1 MRKTIN
7 EMQSDELIAHISEE
21 LEVYKEEKATGTP
34 YLTITLSDLQKYS
47 KALELSVL
55 LQNPSGIALQSELN
69 QILESDGNVNWGKI
83 ERKPVKSLYE
93 VHKEQ
98 EQLLQSRFRY

>member
-21 LEVYKEEKATGTP
+21 LEVYKGEKATGTP

-55 LQNPSGIALQSELN
+55 LQNPAGIALQQELN
-69 QILESDGNVNWGKI
+69 QILEEDGNVNWGKV
-83 ERKPVKSLYE
+83 EKKPIKSLYE
-93 VHKEQ
+93 VHQEQ
-98 EQLLQSRFRY
+98 ERLLQSRFRY